1 MLDPASSN
9 EAHAGLNSR
18 MGHRTLRE
26 GKALMA
32 HPTFGFR
39 TFKGQGSR
47 LLRDTDNDWVN
58 IQAREGTAGWKKGL
72 LFTRHYAYQEK
83 GINGAQ
89 HLYRYECLR
98 LIGLDTVA
106 TAYGKTNDEARS
118 RLYDVLKQKGVM
130 PIGEPEDG

>member
-1 MLDPASSN
+1 MQDLIHDMGP
-9 EAHAGLNSR
+9 R
-18 MGHRTLRE
+18 MLRE
-26 GKALMA
+26 GKAPMA

-98 LIGLDTVA
+98 LTGLDTVA
-106 TAYGKTNDEARS
+106 TAYGKTNDEARG
-118 RLYDVLKQKGVM
+118 RLYDALRQKGVM
-130 PIGEPEDG
+130 PIGDLEDE